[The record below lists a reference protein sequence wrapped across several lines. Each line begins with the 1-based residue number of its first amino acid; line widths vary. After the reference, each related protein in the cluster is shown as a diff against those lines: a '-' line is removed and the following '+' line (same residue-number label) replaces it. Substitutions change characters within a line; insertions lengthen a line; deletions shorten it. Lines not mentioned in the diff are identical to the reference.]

1 MTFQIKECRYC
12 QNKHLIKLWSFPT
25 SPYGDSFQV
34 SKTLAKSLSE
44 HSMTLA
50 ICNNCNLVQLLE
62 ITNISEQYDEYLY
75 RSSNTN
81 ALGEYYQELSR
92 DLLHEYQI
100 DMNSLIVD
108 IGSND
113 GTFLE
118 YFAKNNYD
126 VLGIEPSIPAAQQA
140 NSKGINTLNK
150 YFDTDCLET
159 MKGKEKISLISI
171 NYTLAN
177 IPNIMEFFQ
186 NLKSIMNNDTLI
198 SIVTGYHPDQ
208 FTIRMFDYI
217 GHDHLSYFDISFFNY
232 LCTDLD
238 LKLIDVKRIEHKGGS
253 IQLVIGNASS
263 KFSRK
268 SSVNQLIQ
276 REKWQGVNTQKY
288 YLDFQKVIEGNANI
302 VRDYVKNMDFRFI
315 YGVGASISTTYL
327 INVLEIGDK
336 IKTLFDDDL
345 NKIGKFNPKYG
356 IEVKPLSELPNYE
369 DAPVIILAWQHTDK
383 LLERLKSIGNKKII
397 ILPFPEL
404 KVL

>member
-1 MTFQIKECRYC
+1 
-12 QNKHLIKLWSFPT
+12 
-25 SPYGDSFQV
+25 
-34 SKTLAKSLSE
+34 
-44 HSMTLA
+44 
-50 ICNNCNLVQLLE
+50 
-62 ITNISEQYDEYLY
+62 
-75 RSSNTN
+75 
-81 ALGEYYQELSR
+81 
-92 DLLHEYQI
+92 
-100 DMNSLIVD
+100 
-108 IGSND
+108 
-113 GTFLE
+113 
-118 YFAKNNYD
+118 
-126 VLGIEPSIPAAQQA
+126 
-140 NSKGINTLNK
+140 
-150 YFDTDCLET
+150 
-159 MKGKEKISLISI
+159 
-171 NYTLAN
+171 
-177 IPNIMEFFQ
+177 
-186 NLKSIMNNDTLI
+186 
-198 SIVTGYHPDQ
+198 
-208 FTIRMFDYI
+208 
-217 GHDHLSYFDISFFNY
+217 